1 MKLFIVKVV
10 IIWGYLQNLLAENE
24 DRLKLYIK
32 INKKHSIYLNE
43 VSDSYEFTA

>member
-1 MKLFIVKVV
+1 MR
-10 IIWGYLQNLLAENE
+10 LLAKLAVENE